1 MGRRLGAA
9 RLRVSTFE
17 YLDIED
23 VMGMIRVLGIGPVRD
38 VGLLDSA
45 VNRPQSSAFGE
56 DAYQT
61 IELKSAALLH
71 SLTKNHALVDG
82 NKRIAWLCTVVFCDL
97 NDYASNLT
105 DDEAFDLVREI
116 ASSHMEVATITNR
129 LRIAVITTD
138 RLDQEPMDSD
148 QE

>member
-38 VGLLDSA
+38 IGLLDSA
-45 VNRPQSSAFGE
+45 VNRPRSSVFGE

-61 IELKSAALLH
+61 IDLKAAALLH
-71 SLTKNHALVDG
+71 SLTKHQALVDG

-97 NDYASNLT
+97 NNYTSSLT
-105 DDEAFDLVREI
+105 DNEAFDLIREI
-116 ASSHMEVATITNR
+116 ASSHMEVATIANR
-129 LRIAVITTD
+129 LHLTAINND
-138 RLDQEPMDSD
+138 RLDHELKDPD
-148 QE
+148 